1 MTPLSLSLFLSFS
14 LSVSFLLFL
23 SGCHSVFLPHRQFTS
38 MMAGLGTPNPAVGA
52 ASSSPSPPPMSSP
65 SAAPPLPPQR
75 PISMSS
81 TPTSG
86 TSSAV
91 VANGGAVGRFPHIFS
106 RIQFGITNVVAPNK
120 LVIDKKTIEKSWK
133 LMDKVVK
140 LCQHARM
147 VS

>member
-1 MTPLSLSLFLSFS
+1 
-14 LSVSFLLFL
+14 
-23 SGCHSVFLPHRQFTS
+23 
-38 MMAGLGTPNPAVGA
+38 MAGVGTPNPGVVGTSTS
-52 ASSSPSPPPMSSP
+52 SSSPSPPPITSP
-65 SAAPPLPPQR
+65 SGAPPLPPQR
-75 PISMSS
+75 PVSMSS

-86 TSSAV
+86 GAAASSTASSSSA
-91 VANGGAVGRFPHIFS
+91 AAAAATTNGAVGRFPHIFS

-147 VS
+147 VSNFES